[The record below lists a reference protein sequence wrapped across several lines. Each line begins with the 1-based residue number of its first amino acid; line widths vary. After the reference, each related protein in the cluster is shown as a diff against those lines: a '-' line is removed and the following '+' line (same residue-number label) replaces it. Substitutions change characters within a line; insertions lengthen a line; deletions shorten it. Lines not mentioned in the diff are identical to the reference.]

1 MPITE
6 FQLTVDRRELAAIQA
21 GLRLLEWVNGSDS
34 RIVPA
39 SVAYMVADVTSE
51 IDTIEP
57 LSDAEV
63 RELAGRLTI

>member
-21 GLRLLEWVNGSDS
+21 GLRLLLWMSG
-34 RIVPA
+34 
-39 SVAYMVADVTSE
+39 ADVRLMPYALAQQ
-51 IDTIEP
+51 IDQITADGGAIEP

-63 RELAGRLTI
+63 RELAGRLTV